1 MNKEYYNIPK
11 EEVINLLNGDTFE
24 GLTNKEVIRRI
35 KSDGYNELPKQK
47 EKSVIS
53 MFFDE
58 IKSPLELVLIVTVI
72 LSFIIGEAFDA
83 FVLIFIILVD
93 VIIGT
98 IEEYKARKDANSLLN
113 MIKVTSRVLRD
124 GKEMVVDS
132 KTLVKGDIILLE
144 SGDKIVA
151 DARIIKCHNL
161 TVNESSLTGESM
173 DIVKREVVLK
183 NNTPLADRI
192 NMIFAGTSV
201 TRGRAKAIVTNTG
214 IYTEIGK
221 IADKVTSTKEE
232 KSPLTMR
239 MEKFTKQIVLI
250 ILLIA
255 AIITFI
261 LLKQN
266 YGYDVIFLSVIT
278 LSVSALPEG
287 LSLALTMALTIAS
300 KRMSKKNVICKNLN
314 AVEALGSCTVIATDK
329 TGTLTVNEQTA
340 KEVVLA
346 NGERYLIGGTGY
358 NDEGNIECL
367 ENASIDKLSNLA
379 YLGLMNNEAKL
390 NKNDQEWEFF
400 GDSIDIAFL
409 SLAKKLKLEQAS
421 EIVERIPYESE
432 NQYSAVFYKKDNEL
446 HCTVKGS
453 LEKVMA
459 FSEKNDKYVDYNVDL
474 SSRGFRVIALADG
487 VVDST
492 NIENV
497 KNLTFIGMVGFIDP
511 VRNDV
516 KDSIC
521 ECIKAG
527 IKVVMITGDHP
538 LTAYAIGKE
547 LGLVQNR
554 NEIATSLDL
563 EKYKNLGEEVFDEYV
578 SKIRVFARVNPLD
591 KLDIVCSLKRQ
602 KEFVAVTG
610 DGVNDAP
617 AIKAASIGIAMGSGT
632 DVAKETASMI
642 ITNDNFTS
650 IVEGVREG
658 RIAYNNIRK
667 IILFLIGCGIAEVSF
682 FLLSIVAGYDL
693 PLLAIQLLWLNLV
706 TDGLQD
712 IALSFEKDSDNVMLE
727 KPRKTSESL
736 FSKDL
741 ILEVLILGETITA
754 IVYGVWQ
761 YLMMKNVDVMYAR
774 SIVMMLMVIIQNINV
789 LNCRSEKKSVFKT
802 SLKSNPL
809 VIFVVISSII
819 LQLLISYIP
828 FTAKVFKIVP
838 LSMETTL
845 KVFGL
850 SLIIIF
856 VFEVYKLIRK
866 LVLKK

>member
-1 MNKEYYNIPK
+1 MNQEFYNISK
-11 EEVINLLNGDTFE
+11 EDAINKLDGDTLK
-24 GLTNKEVIRRI
+24 GLTSQEVIRRI
-35 KSDGYNELPKQK
+35 KSDGYNELPKKQ
-47 EKSVIS
+47 EKSIVS

-58 IKSPLELVLIVTVI
+58 VKSPLELVLIVTVI
-72 LSFIIGEAFDA
+72 LSFVIGEVFDA

-113 MIKVTSRVLRD
+113 LIKVTTRVLRD

-151 DARIIKCHNL
+151 DARIIECHNL
-161 TVNESSLTGESM
+161 MVNESSLTGESM
-173 DIVKREVVLK
+173 DIMKQETVLK
-183 NNTPLADRI
+183 NNVSLGDRI
-192 NMIFAGTSV
+192 NMVYAGTSV
-201 TRGRAKAIVTNTG
+201 TRGRARAIVTKTG
-214 IYTEIGK
+214 INTEIGK
-221 IADKVTSTKEE
+221 IADKVTNTKEE

-239 MEKFTKQIVLI
+239 MERFTKQIVII

-255 AIITFI
+255 LIITYV
-261 LLKQN
+261 LLKKD
-266 YGYDVIFLSVIT
+266 YSYDVIFLSVIT
-278 LSVSALPEG
+278 LSVSAMPEG

-300 KRMSKKNVICKNLN
+300 KRMSKKNVIVKNLN

-346 NGERYLIGGTGY
+346 SKERYLIGGTGY

-367 ENASIDKLSNLA
+367 NDASLDNLKELS
-379 YLGLMNNEAKL
+379 YLGLLNNEAKL
-390 NKNDQEWEFF
+390 EKNDTGWESF

-409 SLAKKLKLEQAS
+409 SLAKKLHLDNHSQ
-421 EIVERIPYESE
+421 IVERIPYESE
-432 NQYSAVFYKKDNEL
+432 NQYSAVFYQKDNVL

-453 LEKVMA
+453 LEKVMS
-459 FSEKNDKYVDYNVDL
+459 FSEKNEQYINDNIDL

-487 VVDST
+487 IVDST
-492 NIENV
+492 NIDEV
-497 KNLTFIGMVGFIDP
+497 KDLKFIGMVGFIDP
-511 VRNDV
+511 VRSDV
-516 KDSIC
+516 KNSIG

-538 LTAYAIGKE
+538 LTAFAIGKE
-547 LGLVQNR
+547 LNLVQNK
-554 NEIATSLDL
+554 NEIATSLEL
-563 EKYKNLGEEVFDEYV
+563 AKYKNLGEEVYDEYV

-591 KLDIVCSLKRQ
+591 KLDIVNSLKRQ

-632 DVAKETASMI
+632 DVAKETSSMI

-650 IVEGVREG
+650 IVEGVKEG

-667 IILFLIGCGIAEVSF
+667 IILFLIGCGIAEVAF
-682 FLLSIVAGYDL
+682 FLLSIISGYDV
-693 PLLAIQLLWLNLV
+693 PLVAIQLLWLNLV

-712 IALSFEKDSDNVMLE
+712 IALSFEKDSDNVMLD
-727 KPRKTSESL
+727 KPRKTNEGL
-736 FSKDL
+736 LSKDL
-741 ILEVLILGETITA
+741 IIELIFLGTTITGV
-754 IVYGVWQ
+754 VYGVWH
-761 YLMMKNVDVMYAR
+761 YLMQKHVDIVYAR
-774 SIVMMLMVIIQNINV
+774 SVVMMLMVIIQNINV
-789 LNCRSEKKSVFKT
+789 LNCRSEKKSIFKT

-809 VIFVVISSII
+809 IILVIIGSIL

-828 FTAKVFKIVP
+828 FTAKMFKIVP
-838 LSMETTL
+838 LSIITTL

-850 SLIIIF
+850 SFIIIV
-856 VFEVYKLIRK
+856 VFEIYKLIRK
-866 LVLKK
+866 KI